1 MTTARQTLK
10 PEINRS
16 EIANEPTLTEMFNF
30 YSSGDE
36 VLELGPQGITVLDWD
51 ASVRQYTWHKQEA
64 FKGRNILYGSGWA
77 GWGFESNVTAQAVNA
92 ASPETL
98 RDFPIFEH
106 DPDEMFCATIATN
119 MQNRILAKGIPALS
133 ETIGMSTWAPAVG
146 EGIRT
151 YNMNDLTSRRWP
163 RPPVDN
169 SHKWLHSDI
178 QNLSLFFT
186 YGVFSEVVDKGD
198 LDE

>member
-106 DPDEMFCATIATN
+106 DPDEMFCAAITTN

-133 ETIGMSTWAPAVG
+133 IPVGISLEAWDDEIEDKFFDMESLGNAPT
-146 EGIRT
+146 RT
-151 YNMNDLTSRRWP
+151 GNAINNR
-163 RPPVDN
+163 
-169 SHKWLHSDI
+169 WLHSEHQVDI
-178 QNLSLFFT
+178 CL
-186 YGVFSEVVDKGD
+186 VPAKK
-198 LDE
+198 